1 MSKTEQVLNLIK
13 HIVNIYNN
21 NNKNRD
27 ITIALV
33 ALALK
38 ASLEDT
44 TSVVDMAIQFD
55 SVNAF

>member
-1 MSKTEQVLNLIK
+1 MSKKEQVLQAMK
-13 HIVNIYNN
+13 HIVKIYNN
-21 NNKNRD
+21 NNKNKD
-27 ITIALV
+27 ATIAVV

-44 TSVVDMAIQFD
+44 TKIVDMAIQFD

>member
-1 MSKTEQVLNLIK
+1 MTKTEQVLQAMK
-13 HIVNIYNN
+13 HIVKIYNN

-27 ITIALV
+27 VTIAIV
-33 ALALK
+33 AIALK

-44 TSVVDMAIQFD
+44 TSIVDMAIQFD

>member
-1 MSKTEQVLNLIK
+1 MSKKEQVLHLMK
-13 HIVNIYNN
+13 HIVKIYNN

-38 ASLEDT
+38 SSLEDT

>member
-1 MSKTEQVLNLIK
+1 MSKTEQVLHLIK
-13 HIVNIYNN
+13 HIVKIYNN

-44 TSVVDMAIQFD
+44 TSVVDMAIQYHGLD
-55 SVNAF
+55 V